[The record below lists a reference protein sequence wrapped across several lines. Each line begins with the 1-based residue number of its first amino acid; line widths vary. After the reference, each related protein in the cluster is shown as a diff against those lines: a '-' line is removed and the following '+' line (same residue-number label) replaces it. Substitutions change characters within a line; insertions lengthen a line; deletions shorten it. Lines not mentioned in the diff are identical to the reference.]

1 MKQNINAF
9 NIKCCRHQLRKL
21 DFALVSE
28 NESIPAADY
37 ALAVNAYINFHLAI
51 RPDVNLILFFI
62 DADTPTGARLY
73 AENKTTPAIYHIPP
87 KLYAEIDHYIN
98 PELFV
103 VSTPLLTS
111 AIEKGRLHR
120 NICETLEAEH
130 SENGL
135 IVLGI
140 QDAS

>member
-1 MKQNINAF
+1 MNQINAF
-9 NIKCCRHQLRKL
+9 NIKCCRHRQRKL

-51 RPDVNLILFFI
+51 RPDVNVIIFLIEP
-62 DADTPTGARLY
+62 DAPTGARLY
-73 AENKTTPAIYHIPP
+73 AENETTPAIYHIPP
-87 KLYAEIDHYIN
+87 KLYTEIDHYIN

-103 VSTPLLTS
+103 VSTPLLAD

-120 NICETLEAEH
+120 TIFEALQAHHDEK
-130 SENGL
+130 GF

-140 QDAS
+140 YNAS